1 VIKKFLP
8 YFLIVLFLAWA
19 GYRFFI
25 TRDIEK
31 AKREGHSLALDW
43 DQLDATSGN
52 TVKETPATIKT
63 SAATSSEKVFKASV
77 AQDEQFEAFD
87 KVEGVWLGRVEKI
100 IGPENFP
107 RYTQMRFSNEKEKLK
122 AYQDYHAFLRKKYG
136 DKFTYNISE
145 DQGIQEKKI
154 NQKYL
159 KELRA
164 LIGDAKFKA
173 YIKARDEINEQ
184 SRKEETNHLQ
194 IEF

>member
-1 VIKKFLP
+1 ML
-8 YFLIVLFLAWA
+8 VLFLAWA

-25 TRDIEK
+25 TRDIQK
-31 AKREGHSLALDW
+31 AKKAGNSLALDW
-43 DQLDATSGN
+43 DQLDANTGN
-52 TVKETPATIKT
+52 VVREIPATIKT
-63 SAATSSEKVFKASV
+63 LSASSTEKVLKAPIAEDDQFK
-77 AQDEQFEAFD
+77 AFD

-100 IGPENFP
+100 IGPVNYP
-107 RYTQMRFSNEKEKLK
+107 RYNQMRESNEKEKLK
-122 AYQDYHAFLRKKYG
+122 AYRDYHAFLRKKYG

-164 LIGDAKFKA
+164 LIGDDKFKA
-173 YIKARDEINEQ
+173 YIKARDEINEEN
-184 SRKEETNHLQ
+184 RKEEANHLQ